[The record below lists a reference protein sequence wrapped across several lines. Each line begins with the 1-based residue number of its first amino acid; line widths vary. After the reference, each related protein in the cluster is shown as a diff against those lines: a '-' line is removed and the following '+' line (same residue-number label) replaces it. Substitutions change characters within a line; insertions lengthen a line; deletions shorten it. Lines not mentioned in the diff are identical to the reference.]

1 MLHVHG
7 CDVHSER
14 FHGIRFPSQTAT
26 SVTRLAALIHIQP
39 RRWEANDV
47 RSRRRLQ
54 RRNLLQ
60 QLVEGQDEFEWIFK
74 PTTAPKFWRSLRW
87 GGPGVLIGFILA
99 KLSSGN

>member
-1 MLHVHG
+1 MAVTCTVSAFMASGSRHRQLRPLH
-7 CDVHSER
+7 
-14 FHGIRFPSQTAT
+14 A
-26 SVTRLAALIHIQP
+26 LAALIHIQP

-60 QLVEGQDEFEWIFK
+60 QVVEEQDEFEWIFK

-87 GGPGVLIGFILA
+87 GGPGVLIGFVLA
-99 KLSSGN
+99 KLSSGS